1 MLKLITA
8 LQAIPLT
15 ARQVQV
21 SDVLLYSEIYTYI
34 VLQIL
39 HGGKLRYKVFNI
51 KLGCGT
57 GGGRTYTKDD
67 MEAALDALRERSLS
81 LTRAS
86 EKFGIP
92 PTTLWQVNIPNIQMF

>member
-1 MLKLITA
+1 MVLFYINKFVITSCKN
-8 LQAIPLT
+8 LS
-15 ARQVQV
+15 RK
-21 SDVLLYSEIYTYI
+21 
-34 VLQIL
+34 LQIFYE
-39 HGGKLRYKVFNI
+39 GKLRYEVFDI

-92 PTTLWQVNIPNIQMF
+92 PTTLWQVNIPNIQMFHFDLIV

>member
-15 ARQVQV
+15 AKQVQV
-21 SDVLLYSEIYTYI
+21 SVVFFYGKLYTYKR
-34 VLQIL
+34 LQIFYER
-39 HGGKLRYKVFNI
+39 KLRYELFDI
-51 KLGCGT
+51 KLGFGT

-92 PTTLWQVNIPNIQMF
+92 PTTLWQVNIPNS

>member
-1 MLKLITA
+1 M
-8 LQAIPLT
+8 
-15 ARQVQV
+15 
-21 SDVLLYSEIYTYI
+21 
-34 VLQIL
+34 QIFYE
-39 HGGKLRYKVFNI
+39 GMFRYEVFDI

-92 PTTLWQVNIPNIQMF
+92 PTTLWQVNIPSIRMF

>member
-1 MLKLITA
+1 MLKLITV

-34 VLQIL
+34 VRLQIL
-39 HGGKLRYKVFNI
+39 YGGKLRYEVFDI

-92 PTTLWQVNIPNIQMF
+92 PTTLWQVNFPNI

>member
-1 MLKLITA
+1 MLKLITV

-15 ARQVQV
+15 AKQVQV
-21 SDVLLYSEIYTYI
+21 SVVLLYSKTYTYT
-34 VLQIL
+34 VLITRL
-39 HGGKLRYKVFNI
+39 EIFYEGKLRYEVFDI

-92 PTTLWQVNIPNIQMF
+92 PTTLWQVRYS

>member
-1 MLKLITA
+1 MF
-8 LQAIPLT
+8 
-15 ARQVQV
+15 
-21 SDVLLYSEIYTYI
+21 YE
-34 VLQIL
+34 
-39 HGGKLRYKVFNI
+39 GKLRYEVFDI

-92 PTTLWQVNIPNIQMF
+92 PTTLWQVNCPNI

>member
-34 VLQIL
+34 VQIL

-92 PTTLWQVNIPNIQMF
+92 PTTLWQVNFPNI